1 MIDTTVA
8 DPELFMGH
16 GTAQDLVTPY
26 EEALEL
32 QGIYNSLSIYNKLVT
47 LLLPNGN
54 PAGHEAWNAVVD
66 GKGLSELTFD
76 FLTDR
81 QNLIVE

>member
-1 MIDTTVA
+1 
-8 DPELFMGH
+8 MGF
-16 GTAQDLVTPY
+16 LVTPY
-26 EEALEL
+26 EEAQLKGLKNL
-32 QGIYNSLSIYNKLVT
+32 QQT
-47 LLLPNGN
+47 GN
-54 PAGHEAWNAVVD
+54 FSTTEWQSRCHGAWNAVVD

>member
-1 MIDTTVA
+1 
-8 DPELFMGH
+8 MGH
-16 GTAQDLVTPY
+16 GTAQDRVSPY
-26 EEALEL
+26 EEALVVP
-32 QGIYNSLSIYNKLVT
+32 GIYNSLGISNNLVT

-54 PAGHEAWNAVVD
+54 PAGHGAWNAVVD